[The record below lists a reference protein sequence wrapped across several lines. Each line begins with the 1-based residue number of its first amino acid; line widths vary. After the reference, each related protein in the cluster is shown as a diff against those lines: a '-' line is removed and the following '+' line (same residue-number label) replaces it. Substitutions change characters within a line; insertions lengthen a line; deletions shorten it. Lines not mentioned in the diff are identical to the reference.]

1 MRSHTNTDPI
11 SPPVGANTAVICSD
25 VTRDFILPGT
35 FVDIELIDYV
45 IIECDTV

>member
-11 SPPVGANTAVICSD
+11 SPPGGANTAVICSD

-35 FVDIELIDYV
+35 FLGIGLFDYV
-45 IIECDTV
+45 IIECETE